1 MRKRKRRDNRERNC
15 ENRSPIEISIAFRPR
30 NVNFRVELLLVIHP
44 VIKTRGYLLH
54 AKRHGERGMKVAG
67 EGKRRE
73 NTGCTQREKLHR
85 EQKPVVTGR
94 FNYIYLPKMTRLRRR
109 GFVLAETRFFS
120 PLLVSPHPC
129 VPLSSGRSSIT
140 RVHVL
145 FALSQ
150 TCVKTKSST
159 MRVSLDTI
167 TRQWNRLRVF
177 ERSFIFTSLTWDVW
191 GVDLWMLR
199 ASVGDSCCIEFG
211 YFQHSGVG
219 CYGERAGCYAIE
231 SQSFGIFNN

>member
-1 MRKRKRRDNRERNC
+1 MGREKREKGEKRPMRKRKRKRRDNRERNC

-120 PLLVSPHPC
+120 PLLVFVKFYKNRPFG
-129 VPLSSGRSSIT
+129 LS
-140 RVHVL
+140 
-145 FALSQ
+145 
-150 TCVKTKSST
+150 
-159 MRVSLDTI
+159 
-167 TRQWNRLRVF
+167 
-177 ERSFIFTSLTWDVW
+177 
-191 GVDLWMLR
+191 
-199 ASVGDSCCIEFG
+199 AS
-211 YFQHSGVG
+211 
-219 CYGERAGCYAIE
+219 
-231 SQSFGIFNN
+231 